1 MVLDRLARAS
11 LYNSLSPILARA
23 LRYLSETDWERVPT
37 GRIDFEGDDLFAL
50 VSDYD
55 TRPSSEVPWEAH
67 RRYIDVQYVHRGNE
81 QVGHAASD
89 HLSMGDYDADRDLV
103 TATGEGAFVSLPAGS
118 FVILWP
124 HDVHRPG
131 IALDR
136 PRPVRKVVLKVAV
149 NPAAL

>member
-11 LYNSLSPILARA
+11 LYSGLSPILQRA
-23 LRYLSETDWERVPT
+23 LTYLSETDWERVAS
-37 GRIDFEGDDLFAL
+37 GRMDFEGDDLFAL

-67 RRYIDVQYVHRGNE
+67 RRYIDVQYVHRGCE
-81 QVGHAASD
+81 RLGHAASD
-89 HLSMGDYDADRDLV
+89 QLAMGDYDADRDLV
-103 TATGEGAFVSLPAGS
+103 TAAGDGAFVTLPAGS
-118 FVILWP
+118 FAILWP
-124 HDVHRPG
+124 DDVHRPG

-136 PRPVRKVVLKVAV
+136 PQPVRKVVLKVAV